1 MTNSRD
7 RGEGKR
13 AGEEGV
19 QPKQVKDSVLVIQL
33 REVYHLVRQQNRE
46 LSALFEQ
53 RRQELLKKLR
63 AHGSIQ

>member
-1 MTNSRD
+1 M
-7 RGEGKR
+7 
-13 AGEEGV
+13 
-19 QPKQVKDSVLVIQL
+19 IQL

-53 RRQELLKKLR
+53 RRQELLRKLL